1 MGVLKVLPL
10 FDNARRKGCQATVGC
25 YASNLSFE
33 SIETGVGEGEGEGG
47 ETKYSKA
54 TPTPALFVSAANR
67 LEFNAFFLLS
77 LM

>member
-10 FDNARRKGCQATVGC
+10 FDNARRKGCQAYVGC

-33 SIETGVGEGEGEGG
+33 SIETGVGGG
-47 ETKYSKA
+47 GDETKYSKA
-54 TPTPALFVSAANR
+54 TPTPALFVSAANS